1 MEDYE
6 YKTQRY
12 RFSPEEF
19 LCVFRDG
26 ATEAFSP
33 AQEEYGKPRLS
44 EALSTISST
53 TKALDIVG
61 MAVSSIERF
70 VDGAEASDDLTIM
83 VLRWRGNQS
92 NASND

>member
-12 RFSPEEF
+12 RLSSEEF
-19 LCVFRDG
+19 LCIFSDG

-33 AQEEYGKPRLS
+33 AKEEYGKPRLS
-44 EALSTISST
+44 EALSSIASENT
-53 TKALDIVG
+53 AQDIVG
-61 MAVSSIERF
+61 MTVSSIERF

-83 VLRWRGNQS
+83 VLRWRGNS
-92 NASND
+92 GSTAP